1 MGAALFAWTEK
12 ECRGVG
18 MGAQQMAAA
27 DLGIEGAIYAKV
39 RRKLLPFLFVLY
51 VVAYVD
57 RINVGFAALQM
68 NRELGLSAAV
78 FGFGAGIFFI
88 GYFLL
93 EIPSNL
99 ILQRLG
105 ARVWISRI
113 MVSWGVAA
121 IAMMFTRGARSFYLL
136 RFLLGAAE
144 AGFFPG
150 IIFYLTYWF
159 PSRERARAISLF
171 MTATQIAGVIGGP
184 LSGILLAMN
193 GVWHLAGW
201 QWLFLAEGIPAVVL
215 GIAAAKYLPDTPQ
228 HAPWLNSH
236 QRTIM
241 TARLEAERGG
251 HRSNHTLRTGLAS
264 RSVWILAL
272 LYFALVFGHYGIAL
286 WLPQILK
293 GFGGLSDLRVGMLSA
308 MPFMTAAVIMVM
320 VAKHSDA
327 SQERRWHLA
336 LSAFAGAAALAL
348 SAAARRPWVS
358 LLTIS
363 IAAAGV
369 SSTAG
374 PFWALPAEFL
384 EGTAAASGI
393 ALINSTGNLAG
404 FVGPSVVGL
413 LRQATGGFASG
424 LLAMA
429 LVAMAAGVIA
439 LGMPEVEQRQPGQ
452 GTLEEALSQPS

>member
-1 MGAALFAWTEK
+1 MKTQEIGAMEL
-12 ECRGVG
+12 R
-18 MGAQQMAAA
+18 
-27 DLGIEGAIYAKV
+27 IESAVYAKV

-51 VVAYVD
+51 VVAYLD

-88 GYFLL
+88 GYFVL

-105 ARVWISRI
+105 ARLWISRI
-113 MVSWGVAA
+113 MISWGVVA
-121 IAMMFTRGARSFYLL
+121 IAMMFIRGARSFYLL

-150 IIFYLTYWF
+150 IIFYLTHWF

-171 MTATQIAGVIGGP
+171 MTATQIAGVVGGP
-184 LSGILLAMN
+184 LSGALLAMS

-215 GIAAAKYLPDTPQ
+215 GVAAAKYLPDAPQ
-228 HAPWLNSH
+228 QATWLNSAE
-236 QRTIM
+236 RSM
-241 TARLEAERGG
+241 LTARVALERESR
-251 HRSNHTLRTGLAS
+251 RSHHTLRAALTN
-264 RSVWILAL
+264 RTVWLLAL
-272 LYFALVFGHYGIAL
+272 LYFTLVFGHYGIAL

-293 GFGGLSDLRVGMLSA
+293 GFGGMSDVRVGMLSSL
-308 MPFMTAAVIMVM
+308 PFLTAAIVMVI
-320 VAKHSDA
+320 VAKHSD
-327 SQERRWHLA
+327 SREERRWHLA
-336 LSAFAGAAALAL
+336 LSAFGGAIALAA
-348 SAAARRPWVS
+348 SAVARSPLTS

-374 PFWALPAEFL
+374 PFWTLPAGFL
-384 EGTAAASGI
+384 DGTAAAGGI

-413 LRQATGGFASG
+413 IRQVTGSFAGG

-429 LVAMAAGVIA
+429 LAVLMAGVIA
-439 LGMPEVEQRQPGQ
+439 LAIPGLERRRLQEQP
-452 GTLEEALSQPS
+452 LKAALSESS

>member
-1 MGAALFAWTEK
+1 MGAAELHTE
-12 ECRGVG
+12 RAV
-18 MGAQQMAAA
+18 
-27 DLGIEGAIYAKV
+27 YAKV

-51 VVAYVD
+51 VVAYLD

-68 NRELGLSAAV
+68 NHELGLSEAV

-88 GYFLL
+88 GYFVL

-113 MVSWGVAA
+113 MISWGVVAV
-121 IAMMFTRGARSFYLL
+121 AMMFTRGARSFYLL

-150 IIFYLTYWF
+150 IIFYLTHWF

-171 MTATQIAGVIGGP
+171 MTATQIAGVVGGP
-184 LSGILLAMN
+184 LSGVLLAMN
-193 GVWHLAGW
+193 GVWRLAGW
-201 QWLFLAEGIPAVVL
+201 QWLFLAQGIPALVL
-215 GIAAAKYLPDTPQ
+215 GAAVAKYLPDTPE
-228 HAPWLNSH
+228 HAPWLNSAE
-236 QRTIM
+236 QSM
-241 TARLEAERGG
+241 LTARLELEHKSR
-251 HRSNHTLRTGLAS
+251 RSDHTLRSALSNGN
-264 RSVWILAL
+264 VWLLAL
-272 LYFALVFGHYGIAL
+272 LYFTVVFGHYGIAL

-293 GFGGLSDLRVGMLSA
+293 GFGGMSDLRVGMLSSV
-308 MPFMTAAVIMVM
+308 PFLTAAIVMVI
-320 VAKHSDA
+320 VAKHSD
-327 SQERRWHLA
+327 SHEERRWHLA
-336 LSAFAGAAALAL
+336 LSAFSGAIALAA
-348 SAAARRPWVS
+348 SAVARSPLMS

-374 PFWALPAEFL
+374 PFWTLPTGFL
-384 EGTAAASGI
+384 EGTAAAGGI

-413 LRQATGGFASG
+413 IRQATGSFAGG

-429 LVAMAAGVIA
+429 LAVLMAGMIA
-439 LGMPEVEQRQPGQ
+439 LAIPRLEPRQLQEQPMK
-452 GTLEEALSQPS
+452 EALGESS

>member
-1 MGAALFAWTEK
+1 MS
-12 ECRGVG
+12 
-18 MGAQQMAAA
+18 AA
-27 DLGIEGAIYAKV
+27 DSRIERAIYAKV
-39 RRKLLPFLFVLY
+39 RRKLLPFLFILY
-51 VVAYVD
+51 VVAYLD

-68 NRELGLSAAV
+68 NRELGFSEAV

-88 GYFLL
+88 GYFVL

-113 MVSWGVAA
+113 MISWGVVA

-150 IIFYLTYWF
+150 IIFYLTHWF

-171 MTATQIAGVIGGP
+171 MTATQIAGVVSGP
-184 LSGILLAMN
+184 LSGVLLAMN

-201 QWLFLAEGIPAVVL
+201 QWLFFAEGIPALVL
-215 GIAAAKYLPDTPQ
+215 GAAAAKYLPDAPA
-228 HAPWLNSH
+228 HASWLNSYE
-236 QRTIM
+236 QNIL
-241 TARLEAERGG
+241 TARLALERES
-251 HRSNHTLRTGLAS
+251 RPSNHTLRGALS
-264 RSVWILAL
+264 NGNVWLLAL
-272 LYFALVFGHYGIAL
+272 LYFTVVFGHYGIAL

-293 GFGGLSDLRVGMLSA
+293 GFGGMSDLQVGMLSA
-308 MPFMTAAVIMVM
+308 VPFLTAAIVMVI

-327 SQERRWHLA
+327 HEERRWHLA
-336 LSAFAGAAALAL
+336 LSAFGGAIALIGSALARSPL
-348 SAAARRPWVS
+348 LS

-363 IAAAGV
+363 VAAAGI
-369 SSTAG
+369 SSIAG
-374 PFWALPAEFL
+374 PFWTLPAGFL
-384 EGTAAASGI
+384 EGTAAAGGI

-404 FVGPSVVGL
+404 FVGPWVVGL
-413 LRQATGGFASG
+413 IRQATGSFAGG

-429 LVAMAAGVIA
+429 LAVLMAGIIA
-439 LGMPEVEQRQPGQ
+439 LALPRLERQQLQEPV
-452 GTLEEALSQPS
+452 LKEALS

>member
-1 MGAALFAWTEK
+1 MG
-12 ECRGVG
+12 V
-18 MGAQQMAAA
+18 A
-27 DLGIEGAIYAKV
+27 DLHTERAVYAKV

-51 VVAYVD
+51 VVAYLD

-68 NRELGLSAAV
+68 NRELGLSEAV

-88 GYFLL
+88 GYFVL

-113 MVSWGVAA
+113 MISWGVVAV
-121 IAMMFTRGARSFYLL
+121 AMMFTRGARSFYLL

-150 IIFYLTYWF
+150 IIFYLTHWF

-171 MTATQIAGVIGGP
+171 MTATQIAGVVGGP
-184 LSGILLAMN
+184 LSGVLLAMN

-201 QWLFLAEGIPAVVL
+201 QWLFLAQGIPALVL
-215 GIAAAKYLPDTPQ
+215 GAAAAKYLPDTPE
-228 HAPWLNSH
+228 HAPWLNSSE
-236 QRTIM
+236 QSM
-241 TARLEAERGG
+241 LTARLALEHESR
-251 HRSNHTLRTGLAS
+251 RSDHTLRGALS
-264 RSVWILAL
+264 NGNIWLLAL
-272 LYFALVFGHYGIAL
+272 LYFTVVFGHYGIAL

-293 GFGGLSDLRVGMLSA
+293 GFGGMSDLRVGVLSSV
-308 MPFMTAAVIMVM
+308 PFLTAAIIMVI
-320 VAKHSDA
+320 VAKHSD
-327 SQERRWHLA
+327 SHEERRWHLA
-336 LSAFAGAAALAL
+336 LSAFSGAIALAA
-348 SAAARRPWVS
+348 SAVARSPLMS

-363 IAAAGV
+363 IAAAGI

-374 PFWALPAEFL
+374 PFWTLPTGFL
-384 EGTAAASGI
+384 EGTAAAGGI

-413 LRQATGGFASG
+413 IRQATGSFAGG

-429 LVAMAAGVIA
+429 LAMLMAGVIA
-439 LGMPEVEQRQPGQ
+439 LAIPRLEPRQLQEQA
-452 GTLEEALSQPS
+452 LKEALGESS

>member
-1 MGAALFAWTEK
+1 MDATDLHTE
-12 ECRGVG
+12 RAV
-18 MGAQQMAAA
+18 
-27 DLGIEGAIYAKV
+27 YAKV

-51 VVAYVD
+51 VVAYLD

-68 NRELGLSAAV
+68 NREVGLSEAV

-88 GYFLL
+88 GYFVL

-113 MVSWGVAA
+113 MISWGVVA

-150 IIFYLTYWF
+150 IIFYLTHWF

-171 MTATQIAGVIGGP
+171 MTATQIAGVVGGP
-184 LSGILLAMN
+184 LSGVLLAMN

-201 QWLFLAEGIPAVVL
+201 QWLFLAEGIPALVL
-215 GIAAAKYLPDTPQ
+215 GAAAAKYLPDAPE
-228 HAPWLNSH
+228 HASWLNSAE
-236 QRTIM
+236 QTM
-241 TARLEAERGG
+241 LAARLALERES
-251 HRSNHTLRTGLAS
+251 HPHHTLRSALSNGN
-264 RSVWILAL
+264 VWLLAL
-272 LYFALVFGHYGIAL
+272 LYFTIVFGHYGIAL

-293 GFGGLSDLRVGMLSA
+293 GFGGMSDLRVGVLSSL
-308 MPFMTAAVIMVM
+308 PFLTAAIVMVI
-320 VAKHSDA
+320 VAKHSD
-327 SQERRWHLA
+327 SHEERRWHLA
-336 LSAFAGAAALAL
+336 LSAFGGAIALAA
-348 SAAARRPWVS
+348 SAVARSPLLS

-374 PFWALPAEFL
+374 PFWTMPAGFL
-384 EGTAAASGI
+384 EGTAAAGGI
-393 ALINSTGNLAG
+393 AFINSTGNLAG

-413 LRQATGGFASG
+413 IRQATGSFAGG

-429 LVAMAAGVIA
+429 LAVLIAGIIA
-439 LGMPEVEQRQPGQ
+439 LAIPRLEQGQLREQP
-452 GTLEEALSQPS
+452 LKEAFSESS

>member
-1 MGAALFAWTEK
+1 MD
-12 ECRGVG
+12 
-18 MGAQQMAAA
+18 AA
-27 DLGIEGAIYAKV
+27 DLHTERAVYAKV

-51 VVAYVD
+51 VVAYLD

-68 NRELGLSAAV
+68 NREVGLSEAV

-113 MVSWGVAA
+113 MISWGVVA

-150 IIFYLTYWF
+150 IIFYLTHWF

-171 MTATQIAGVIGGP
+171 MTATQIAGVVGGP
-184 LSGILLAMN
+184 LSGVLLAMN

-201 QWLFLAEGIPAVVL
+201 QWLFLAEGIPALVL
-215 GIAAAKYLPDTPQ
+215 GAAAAKYLPDAPE
-228 HAPWLNSH
+228 HASWLNSAE
-236 QRTIM
+236 QTM
-241 TARLEAERGG
+241 LAARLALERES
-251 HRSNHTLRTGLAS
+251 HPHHTLRSALSNGN
-264 RSVWILAL
+264 VWLLAL
-272 LYFALVFGHYGIAL
+272 LYFTIVFGHYGIAL

-293 GFGGLSDLRVGMLSA
+293 GFGGMSDLRVGVLSSL
-308 MPFMTAAVIMVM
+308 PFLTAAIVMVI
-320 VAKHSDA
+320 VAKHSD
-327 SQERRWHLA
+327 SHEERRWHLA
-336 LSAFAGAAALAL
+336 LSAFGGAIALAA
-348 SAAARRPWVS
+348 SAVARSPLLS

-374 PFWALPAEFL
+374 PFWTMPAGFL
-384 EGTAAASGI
+384 EGTAAAGGI
-393 ALINSTGNLAG
+393 AFINSTGNLAG

-413 LRQATGGFASG
+413 IRQATGSFAGG

-429 LVAMAAGVIA
+429 LAVLIAGIIA
-439 LGMPEVEQRQPGQ
+439 LAIPRLEQGQLQEQP
-452 GTLEEALSQPS
+452 LKEAFSESP